1 MISKHVDSIGL
12 LQTPCGGDEQTET
25 GLLNTED
32 EEALKPSDSWTLRVI
47 WRHAKTIYLQFWW
60 DPRVALL
67 SFGAML
73 PALPSW
79 PQITFV
85 SFLSFGPFVAS
96 GSVIA
101 IVSMVSLNNQ
111 TSSHEK
117 DQSLILTIY
126 FYTNAA
132 PFFKNAQT

>member
-1 MISKHVDSIGL
+1 M
-12 LQTPCGGDEQTET
+12 
-25 GLLNTED
+25 
-32 EEALKPSDSWTLRVI
+32 RVI
-47 WRHAKTIYLQFWW
+47 WRRTKTIYLQFWW

-73 PALPSW
+73 PTLPSW

-117 DQSLILTIY
+117 ARSLTLTIC

-132 PFFKNAQT
+132 PFFKNDKLNCKRGPSETSSNTAMVTSSDGIAFKWDTENSLRYF